1 MTEGELLL
9 LRLFVFT
16 FDLDD
21 TALDELERLGSDLT
35 TLEGKD
41 LFCLEEETV
50 LEREEELVFLE
61 GYDFTEDLELLRVE
75 YPEEDCLEVFVFC

>member
-1 MTEGELLL
+1 LLFLEEGTRDLTVGELLR

-21 TALDELERLGSDLT
+21 TAFDELELLEPDLR

-41 LFCLEEETV
+41 FICLEEETV
-50 LEREEELVFLE
+50 LEREEERVFLE
-61 GYDFTEDLELLRVE
+61 GYDFIEDLEL
-75 YPEEDCLEVFVFC
+75 

>member
-21 TALDELERLGSDLT
+21 TALDELERLESDLRI
-35 TLEGKD
+35 LEGKD
-41 LFCLEEETV
+41 LICLEEEIV
-50 LEREEELVFLE
+50 LEREEERVFLE
-61 GYDFTEDLELLRVE
+61 G
-75 YPEEDCLEVFVFC
+75 

>member
-21 TALDELERLGSDLT
+21 TVLDEVERLESDLRI
-35 TLEGKD
+35 LEGKD
-41 LFCLEEETV
+41 LICLEEETV
-50 LEREEELVFLE
+50 LEREEEPVFLE
-61 GYDFTEDLELLRVE
+61 GYDFIEDLEL
-75 YPEEDCLEVFVFC
+75 

>member
-21 TALDELERLGSDLT
+21 TALDELERLESDLRI
-35 TLEGKD
+35 LEGKD
-41 LFCLEEETV
+41 LICLEEETV
-50 LEREEELVFLE
+50 LEREEERVFLE
-61 GYDFTEDLELLRVE
+61 GYDFIEDLEL
-75 YPEEDCLEVFVFC
+75 

>member
-1 MTEGELLL
+1 LLFLEEGTRDLTEGELLL

-21 TALDELERLGSDLT
+21 TALDELERLESDLR

-41 LFCLEEETV
+41 LICLEEETV
-50 LEREEELVFLE
+50 LEREEDRVFLE
-61 GYDFTEDLELLRVE
+61 GYDFIEDFEL
-75 YPEEDCLEVFVFC
+75 